1 MIACTLTSLFFD
13 TQILNTLPSWPT
25 PFEHAT
31 DRLHQR
37 STDTNAVKRI
47 LKPKS
52 PFLNVGCGAHYHPGW
67 CNIDLVSS
75 DPEVLQSDIRSGLPF
90 EDNAFEAVYHSHV
103 LEHLT
108 PEQGEALIGECYR
121 VLKPGGVL
129 RVVVPDLEQISR
141 IYLEML
147 AKAWNGDED
156 SEKNYEW
163 MKLELLDQMV
173 RHQSGG
179 RMGPYMVDSEK
190 GNAEFV
196 RSRIGSELNSCQ
208 STQSASRTPSLRT
221 WWTRQR
227 QQLSVK
233 LIACLL
239 GKEKA
244 SALSEGI
251 FRQQGE
257 IHRWMYDRYSL
268 KMLCMRCGFSDFSVC
283 AANQSTIEDFSKF
296 QLDTL
301 QDKIRKPDSLF
312 IECRKLA
319 DALIRAA

>member
-1 MIACTLTSLFFD
+1 MK
-13 TQILNTLPSWPT
+13 
-25 PFEHAT
+25 
-31 DRLHQR
+31 RL
-37 STDTNAVKRI
+37 

-52 PFLNVGCGAHYHPGW
+52 PFLNVGCGAHYHSSW

-75 DPEVLQSDIRSGLPF
+75 DPEVLQYDIRNGLPF
-90 EDNAFEAVYHSHV
+90 ADNSFEAAYHSHV

-108 PEQGEALIGECYR
+108 PEQGEALIEECHR

-129 RVVVPDLEQISR
+129 RIVVPDLEQISR

-147 AKAWNGDED
+147 AKAWNGDAD

-179 RMGPYMVDSEK
+179 LMGPYMVDSEK
-190 GNAEFV
+190 SNADFV

-208 STQSASRTPSLRT
+208 AANHDSKTSNLRN
-221 WWTRQR
+221 WWIRQK
-227 QQLSVK
+227 QQFSVK
-233 LIACLL
+233 LISCLL

-268 KMLCMRCGFSDFSVC
+268 RTLCARSGFSDFHVC
-283 AANQSTIEDFSKF
+283 GANQSSIKDFSNF
-296 QLDTL
+296 QLDSVY
-301 QDKIRKPDSLF
+301 DKIRKPDSLF
-312 IECRKLA
+312 VECRKQA
-319 DALIRAA
+319 SAVKRAA